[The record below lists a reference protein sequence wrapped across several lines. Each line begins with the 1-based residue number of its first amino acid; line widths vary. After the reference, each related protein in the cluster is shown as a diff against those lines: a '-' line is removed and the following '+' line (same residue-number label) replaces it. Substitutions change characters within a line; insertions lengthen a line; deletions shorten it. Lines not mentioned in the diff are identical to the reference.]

1 MQALGYFCSYVPE
14 ELVIACGLSAVRF
27 VPDFSSPVSPLFP
40 IPFCA
45 LCKSFT
51 QWALSQ
57 KDLWGFIVPLS
68 CDASR
73 RTYETLEALS
83 LPVFPLDVPAS
94 FSPEAVRYFAENL
107 KALSLKLTDISGI
120 PFATFEENLKNILL
134 QESNCNAERK
144 ERKDRP
150 SLLLLGSHHASAMLP
165 FLEARGFTVFAD
177 LPEKRPRLF
186 LKFPSSTPFPLE
198 SLAQRVLFER
208 LPCPRFPG
216 KERRQFLKK
225 LCTELSI
232 KGVIIFFSKFCD
244 PQLYEIGLLRKEL
257 SIPTLLLEHDCTASF
272 AQWETRLEAFL
283 EMISHG

>member
-40 IPFCA
+40 IPFCT

-57 KDLWGFIVPLS
+57 KDLLGCIVPLS

-73 RTYETLEALS
+73 RTYETLQALS
-83 LPVFPLDVPAS
+83 LPVFPLDVPA
-94 FSPEAVRYFAENL
+94 FPSPEAVRYFAENL

-120 PFATFEENLKNILL
+120 PFTTFEKNLKNILQKSHCNTK
-134 QESNCNAERK
+134 QE

-150 SLLLLGSHHASAMLP
+150 SLLLLGSHYASTILP
-165 FLEARGFTVFAD
+165 LLEARGFTVFAD
-177 LPEKRPRLF
+177 LPEKRPYLF
-186 LKFPSSTPFPLE
+186 LDSPSSPPFPLDG
-198 SLAQRVLFER
+198 LAQRVLLER

-216 KERRQFLKK
+216 KGRRQFLKK